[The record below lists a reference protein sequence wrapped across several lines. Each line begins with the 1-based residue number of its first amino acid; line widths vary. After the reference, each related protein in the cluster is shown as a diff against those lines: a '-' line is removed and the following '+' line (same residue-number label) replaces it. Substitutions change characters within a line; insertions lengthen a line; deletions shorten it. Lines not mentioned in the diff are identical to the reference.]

1 MIKVALF
8 DQKGTH
14 FATLDMLEFPRVS
27 DTIEFSLPDAPSA
40 RVFNVKQVVHK
51 MIQLPAYET
60 MYVEGVAV
68 PCRNDPPWRWEFQ
81 LHGDLQVKFGD
92 DPGPR

>member
-8 DQKGTH
+8 DLKGTH
-14 FATLDMLEFPRVS
+14 FATLDMLEFPRVN
-27 DTIEFSLPDAPSA
+27 DTIEFSLPNAPSA
-40 RVFNVKQVVHK
+40 RIFNVKQVVHK
-51 MIQLPAYET
+51 MIQLPA
-60 MYVEGVAV
+60 VEMKSMDGHPV

-81 LHGDLQVKFGD
+81 LHGDLQVPFGD